1 VEPRAHNAPPLPLDE
16 RQDRQHPVPEDMR
29 FQHRTWIVERVSW
42 LALGLLVCVA
52 LAGLFGQGPLS
63 RATASTGEQGIAVDY
78 ERFQRITRIARFE
91 IRMAPFDSQD
101 ATLRLSRQF
110 QESYEVSSIQPWPL
124 RSTAGPETL
133 ELAFARPAS
142 GDLLVTIWAHPRR
155 YGLMRVQ
162 ASGDRGGP
170 VQLPIIVYP

>member
-1 VEPRAHNAPPLPLDE
+1 VEPHADNAPRLPLDD

-29 FQHRTWIVERVSW
+29 FQHRTWIFERASW

-52 LAGLFGQGPLS
+52 IAGLFGQGPLS
-63 RATASTGEQGIAVDY
+63 WATASTGEQGIAVDY

-91 IRMAPFDSQD
+91 IRMAPSDSQD
-101 ATLRLSRQF
+101 TTLRLSRPF
-110 QESYEVSSIQPWPL
+110 QESYEVTSIQPWPL
-124 RSTAGPETL
+124 RSTARPEML

-142 GDLLVTIWAHPRR
+142 GDLVVTIWAHPRR
-155 YGLMRVQ
+155 YGIVRVQ
-162 ASGDRGGP
+162 ASGERGGP